1 LARESSYDT
10 QKLIDV
16 VLAFSSETKYEKLLD
31 IILTKMME
39 LTNSD
44 AGTLYLVEDKKLHFC
59 IIKNISLNINRSADD
74 VIDLP
79 PIMLDGG
86 SIENISAYAA
96 INNEIVVV
104 DDVYES
110 QKFNFA
116 GPKNYDKLTG
126 YRTRSMLVLP
136 LTSYWNEKS
145 EVMGVIQLLNALD
158 PETGEVIPFGDIY
171 NPPTIPALA
180 NIASNTLANNMHLK
194 DIRMLLKSF
203 AAVMARA
210 IDERSKYNSN
220 HTQNVTNLCIMFAQ
234 YLSRR
239 FPKDHHYYFGEKR
252 MDELSLAA
260 MLHDIGKI
268 VTPLNIMDKAD
279 RLGSKLPVVRCRFE
293 LKKYELEND
302 ALKGNITKEEYE
314 NQKRALGDALSLV
327 ESVTTEGVLSES
339 QLLGIQRLEGLT
351 YRNSEGE
358 IFPLLDSGDIEAL
371 SIRQGTL
378 TAGEREIMQ
387 EHASVTARL
396 LDSIAFWKYYE
407 NVPQW
412 ARNHHEF
419 LDGSGYPKG
428 LSADCLSVESCIITI
443 MDIFE
448 AITAHDRP
456 YKKALPVDET
466 FAILKDMVEHGK
478 LHGELVE
485 LFIES
490 GVWKEL

>member
-1 LARESSYDT
+1 LASESSYDT

-16 VLAFSSETKYEKLLD
+16 VLAFSSETRYEKLLD

-39 LTNSD
+39 ITHSD
-44 AGTLYLVEDKKLHFC
+44 AGTLYLLEDKKLHFC
-59 IIKNISLNINRSADD
+59 IIKNNSLSINQSADETSN
-74 VIDLP
+74 LP
-79 PIMLDGG
+79 PIALNEKN
-86 SIENISAYAA
+86 IENISAYAA
-96 INNEIVVV
+96 INDEIVVV

-158 PETGEVIPFGDIY
+158 PKTGKVIPYGDIY

-194 DIRMLLKSF
+194 DIRMLLQSF
-203 AAVMARA
+203 AAVMAKA

-220 HTQNVTNLCIMFAQ
+220 HTQKVTNLCVTFAR
-234 YLSRR
+234 YLTQR
-239 FPKDHHYYFGEKR
+239 FKENHQYYFDEKR
-252 MDELSLAA
+252 LEELSMAA

-279 RLGSKLPVVRCRFE
+279 RLGARLPIVRCRFE
-293 LKKYELEND
+293 IKKYQLEND
-302 ALKGNITKEEYE
+302 ALKGHITKKEYAE
-314 NQKRALGDALSLV
+314 QEKALNDALSLV
-327 ESVTTEGVLSES
+327 EATTSANILTET
-339 QLLGIQRLEGLT
+339 QLAQLQNLDKLT
-351 YRNSEGE
+351 YINTQNETT
-358 IFPLLDSGDIEAL
+358 PLLDPEDIEAL
-371 SIRQGTL
+371 SIRKGTL
-378 TAGEREIMQ
+378 TDSEREIMK
-387 EHASVTARL
+387 EHVAVTARL

-407 NVPQW
+407 NVPRW
-412 ARNHHEF
+412 ARDHHEF
-419 LDGSGYPKG
+419 LDGSGYPRG
-428 LSADCLSVESCIITI
+428 LSADRLSVESCIITI

-448 AITAHDRP
+448 AVTAHDRP
-456 YKKALPVDET
+456 YKKAVPVDET
-466 FAILKDMVEHGK
+466 FDILKTMVGDGK

-485 LFIES
+485 LFMES